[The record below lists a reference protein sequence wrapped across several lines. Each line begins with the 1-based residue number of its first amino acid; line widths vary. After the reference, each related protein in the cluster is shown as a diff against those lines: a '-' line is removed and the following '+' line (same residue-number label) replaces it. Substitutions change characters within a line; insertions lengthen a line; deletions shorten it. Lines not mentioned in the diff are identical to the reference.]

1 MITDQECKLSS
12 LNVESVF
19 GRKVG
24 GCLVFSPWGGV
35 WELYQ
40 RISWSLALLCP
51 NFTEY
56 LFVFYSLLLSLIA
69 LSIELQIPIDW
80 LNQFRLVH
88 LQMAQREKHKNKQ
101 NRKKKIKKKTSSCT
115 FRAFGSFV
123 IQRVTLSSVTVSFF
137 QDSIEVVV
145 VFPLHNL

>member
-88 LQMAQREKHKNKQ
+88 LQTAQREKHKNKQ

-137 QDSIEVVV
+137 QDSI
-145 VFPLHNL
+145 